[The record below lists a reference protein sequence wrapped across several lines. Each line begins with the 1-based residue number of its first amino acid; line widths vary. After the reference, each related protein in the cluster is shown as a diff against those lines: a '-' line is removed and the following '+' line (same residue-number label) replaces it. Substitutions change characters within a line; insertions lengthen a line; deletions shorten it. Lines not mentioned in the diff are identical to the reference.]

1 MYLLKPKNKVTRI
14 TFSQNGITDDK
25 RSLSLYD
32 ADEKGVRGLMDSI
45 YADLMPKKK
54 DKRVKV
60 KIQILEY
67 PNDTSATPKQ
77 TKKEWSMYL
86 YGCDVN
92 VIDRIV
98 NHFDGG
104 MPYVT
109 NF

>member
-25 RSLSLYD
+25 RSLSLYE
-32 ADEKGVRGLMDSI
+32 ADENEVRELISSI
-45 YADLMPKKK
+45 YADLLPKKK

-60 KIQILEY
+60 KVQILEY
-67 PNDTSATPKQ
+67 PNDTSAAPKQ

-92 VIDRIV
+92 VIERIV
-98 NHFDGG
+98 SHFDSG